1 MKKKEDPMEE
11 TPSGSK
17 RTGGMYRDM
26 ERERGKTERENRPEY
41 VHRVCIAF
49 ILIPTRADFG
59 GKKTSIGG
67 SRGRDKPGQKD
78 RRGKEPDNRQYRIDT
93 RNTPHTSPA
102 PQHPSAR
109 RQTADRP
116 LYATSA

>member
-1 MKKKEDPMEE
+1 MEE

-59 GKKTSIGG
+59 EGKNPILEGAEAEI
-67 SRGRDKPGQKD
+67 D
-78 RRGKEPDNRQYRIDT
+78 RVRKIEGER
-93 RNTPHTSPA
+93 S
-102 PQHPSAR
+102 
-109 RQTADRP
+109 QTTDS
-116 LYATSA
+116 TG